1 MSYCLDARTWAEEQ
15 FRNCELAD
23 KRRTKR
29 LIEVASRMATDPSG
43 SLPDQMESWS
53 DLKAAYRLFDC
64 DDVTFEAIAQP
75 HWRLTRRRTSG
86 RYLVI
91 NDTTQLDFGLTKKIN
106 GLAPTGN
113 NTGRGFLLHTALM
126 VESQTKAIVGVAGQ
140 KIHYRRPAPKLESDT
155 QRLKRDRESQ
165 LWGAMI
171 DAVGPP
177 VDSVQWVHVCDRGA
191 DNFEVFCHLMEQR
204 ANWVVRASALHRV
217 ILTPD
222 GKRLALKAHL
232 PDLMLTGTYELT
244 LRSRKDQPGRTANLE
259 VRCGA
264 IHLSVPPHKSPYLQ
278 QRRPQ
283 PIAMKVVWVRE
294 ADAPKGTVPIE
305 WVLYTS
311 LAVTTFDDA
320 WEVIEYYESR
330 WLVEEY
336 HKAIK
341 TGCRVTDRQLKDSD
355 RLEAMMGVATIVA
368 VRLLQLKS
376 IANTEPDQPAR
387 RVVPLLWLAML
398 KAARRNL
405 RRVHDL
411 TVKQFYCE
419 LAKLGGFLGR
429 TGDGDPGWVTIW
441 RGWEKLN
448 ALVRGAELAVTIAKC
463 G

>member
-1 MSYCLDARTWAEEQ
+1 MSYSLDARTWAEEQ
-15 FRNCELAD
+15 FESCELAD
-23 KRRTKR
+23 KRRTRR

-64 DDVTFEAIAQP
+64 DDVTFKAIAEP
-75 HWRLTRRRTSG
+75 HWQRTRRRTSG

-140 KIHYRRPAPKLESDT
+140 KIHYRRPAPKFESYN

-177 VDSVQWVHVCDRGA
+177 IDQVQWVHVCDRGA
-191 DNFEVFCHLMEQR
+191 DNFEVFCHLVEQH
-204 ANWVVRASALHRV
+204 ADWVVRASALHRV
-217 ILTPD
+217 ILTAD

-232 PDLMLTGTYELT
+232 PHLMLAGTYDLT
-244 LRSRKDQPGRTANLE
+244 LRSRKDQPARTVNLE
-259 VRCGA
+259 VRCGV
-264 IHLSVPPHKSPYLQ
+264 IKLLVPPHKSPYLQ
-278 QRRPQ
+278 KHRPQ
-283 PIAMKVVWVRE
+283 PIAMNVVWLRE
-294 ADAPKGTVPIE
+294 INAPKGTVPIE

-311 LAVTTFDDA
+311 LAVATFDDA

-387 RVVPLLWLAML
+387 RVVPLLWLTML

-405 RRVHDL
+405 RRIHDL

-429 TGDGDPGWVTIW
+429 TSDGNPGWVTIW
-441 RGWEKLN
+441 RGWEKLS
-448 ALVRGAELAVTIAKC
+448 ALVRGAELSVTSAKC

>member
-1 MSYCLDARTWAEEQ
+1 MTCFLDARIWAQEQ
-15 FRNCELAD
+15 FGDCDLAD
-23 KRRTKR
+23 KRRVKR
-29 LIEVASRMATDPSG
+29 LVEVASRMATDPSG
-43 SLPDQMESWS
+43 SLPDQMENWS

-64 DDVTFEAIAQP
+64 DDVTFEAVSQP
-75 HWRLTRRRTSG
+75 HWLQTRKRTSG

-91 NDTTQLDFGLTKKIN
+91 NDTTQVNFGLTRKIN
-106 GLAPTGN
+106 GLALTGN

-126 VESQTKAIVGVAGQ
+126 VESQSKAIVGVAGQ
-140 KIHYRRPAPKLESDT
+140 RIHYRQPAPKLESDT

-177 VDSVQWVHVCDRGA
+177 DDEVQWVHVCDRGA
-191 DNFEVFCHLMEQR
+191 DNFEVFCHLLEQR
-204 ANWVVRASALHRV
+204 SDWVVRASALHRV
-217 ILTPD
+217 ILLPD
-222 GKRLALKAHL
+222 GKRLALKAYL
-232 PDLMLTGTYELT
+232 PELTLAGTYELS
-244 LRSRKDQPGRTANLE
+244 LRSRKNQPRRTATLE
-259 VRCGA
+259 VRFGTVQ
-264 IHLSVPPHKSPYLQ
+264 LLVPPHKSPYLKVL
-278 QRRPQ
+278 RPQ
-283 PIAMKVVWVRE
+283 PIAMTVVWLRE
-294 ADAPKGTVPIE
+294 VGAQNGTVPIE

-311 LAVTTFDDA
+311 LTVATFDDA
-320 WEVIEYYESR
+320 WEVIDYYESR

-341 TGCRVTDRQLKDSD
+341 SGCRVTDRQLKESD

-376 IANTEPDQPAR
+376 IANTKPDQPAR
-387 RVVPLLWLAML
+387 HVVPSLWLTML
-398 KAARRNL
+398 KVARKKLN
-405 RRVHDL
+405 RVHDL

-429 TGDGDPGWVTIW
+429 TGDGNPGWITIW

-448 ALVRGAELAVTIAKC
+448 ALVRGAKLATRLARC